1 MKHILYFLFLPLLL
15 IAQGLDVT
23 GRISVRTTQ
32 TQYNETSQIKPD
44 SIADEDYSKASLIP
58 GLQENFN
65 LAIFARTSRLDM
77 TLLGDLSNNVW
88 NRFDIKDLKTV
99 NRLSFTTR
107 FDRHE
112 IVLGDFFE
120 SGSEMFIQSREV
132 RGGKVH
138 LYFENLWNAKA
149 FIESHSVAGIVQK
162 SFQQDSRLIGLYKQY
177 ETSGLYR
184 RNFAYSRLT
193 GGETGRYQLSLN
205 YLYGRDDSTS
215 ISSSYNPPVS
225 NRASGG
231 EAQVSLF
238 SNRLKL
244 FGEGYISNKDT
255 LNAGSA
261 RDNSYK
267 TGLDFRLSRI
277 WLNTTYQRIGFDYF
291 TAGYPYLLNDRQG
304 FFLSGGYLWPGRLL
318 FNLDLEQY
326 HNNLND
332 DSNTLTTQTLS
343 GIFSVTTQFSGWPEM
358 HLKYIRRGDR
368 SDELTDAD
376 DKDIQTKKVS
386 NSGEVRLAHNIGSN
400 RFSVSGLY
408 ISQDDNS
415 VLSAGNPL
423 SSSQMVGTVNM
434 YFRPASV
441 LNISGGA
448 VYSTLKLTESNSDD
462 KPETNTNLYLYES
475 SRWDIVPQKL
485 TFESTIS
492 VILNNAGNGG
502 TKDLLNDYQQIIAD
516 LSLEFFFTSY
526 FSVKALAGTNQRQFA
541 YSPETAKEIIANP
554 DYGPLYFNSNES
566 YNGLIY
572 GLEVNL
578 IF

>member
-1 MKHILYFLFLPLLL
+1 MKYILLFLFLPLLL
-15 IAQGLDVT
+15 AAQGIDVT
-23 GRISVRTTQ
+23 GRVSVRTTQ
-32 TQYNETSQIKPD
+32 TQYNETSRIKPD
-44 SIADEDYSKASLIP
+44 SIAESEYGKTSLIP
-58 GLQENFN
+58 GLQENLN

-99 NRLSFTTR
+99 NRLSFITR
-107 FDRHE
+107 FDQHE

-138 LYFENLWNAKA
+138 LYFDNLWNSRA

-162 SFQQDSRLIGLYKQY
+162 TFEQNSRLIGLYKQY

-184 RNFAYSRLT
+184 RNFAFSRLT
-193 GGETGRYQLSLN
+193 GGETGRYQIGLN

-215 ISSSYNPPVS
+215 IEDSYNPPVS
-225 NRASGG
+225 NRATGG

-238 SNRLKL
+238 NNRLKV
-244 FGEGYISNKDT
+244 FGEGYLSHKDT

-261 RDNSYK
+261 SDNSYK
-267 TGLDFRLSRI
+267 AGLDFRLSRF
-277 WLNTTYQRIGFDYF
+277 WLNTSFQKIGFDYF

-304 FFLSGGYLWPGRLL
+304 FFLSGGYLWPGRFLL
-318 FNLDLEQY
+318 NLDLEQY
-326 HNNLND
+326 HNNLKD
-332 DSNTLTTQTLS
+332 DPATLTTQTLS
-343 GIFSVTTQFSGWPEM
+343 GIFSVTTQFSGWPEI

-368 SDELTDAD
+368 SDKITDAD
-376 DKDIQTKKVS
+376 DKEIQTKKAS
-386 NSGEVRLAHNIGSN
+386 NSGEVRFAQTIGSN

-408 ISQDDNS
+408 IRQDDQS

-423 SSSQMVGTVNM
+423 SSSQLVGTLNM
-434 YFRPASV
+434 YFRPVSV

-448 VYSTLKLTESNSDD
+448 VFSSLELSENNSDD
-462 KPETNTNLYLYES
+462 KPETNANLYLYES
-475 SRWDIVPQKL
+475 SRWDIVPQRL

-492 VILNNAGNGG
+492 VILNDAKNGG

-516 LSLEFFFTSY
+516 ISLEFFFTSF

-541 YSPETAKEIIANP
+541 YSLETAKEIIANP